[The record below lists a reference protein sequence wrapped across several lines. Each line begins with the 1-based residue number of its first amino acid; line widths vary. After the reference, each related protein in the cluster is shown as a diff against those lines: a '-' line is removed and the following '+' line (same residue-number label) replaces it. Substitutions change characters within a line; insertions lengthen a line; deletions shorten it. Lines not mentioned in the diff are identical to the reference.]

1 TNLQLNPVSI
11 YTKFWTVSAF
21 LVFSLLHVK
30 VRLTEILGDLEF
42 FCLLDVKMVKQIVI
56 GSRKV
61 MVTSFEFTLVIKWVQ
76 Y

>member
-1 TNLQLNPVSI
+1 M
-11 YTKFWTVSAF
+11 
-21 LVFSLLHVK
+21 
-30 VRLTEILGDLEF
+30 RLAEILGDLEF